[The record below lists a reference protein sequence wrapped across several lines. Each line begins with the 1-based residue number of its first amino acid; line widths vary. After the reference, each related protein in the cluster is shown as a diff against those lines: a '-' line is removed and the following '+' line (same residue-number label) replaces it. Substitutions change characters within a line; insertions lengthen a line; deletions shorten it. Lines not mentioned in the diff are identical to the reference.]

1 MHAAFSSLSLQL
13 SSSPIPAKHFYK
25 PGGTLCIT
33 QGDINSQKVDQGAGK
48 YSRWSYVK
56 FAAQNAIV
64 TTVITAY
71 KPCVVTKQQAPQHII
86 NN

>member
-33 QGDINSQKVDQGAGK
+33 QGDINSRKIDQGADK
-48 YSRWSYVK
+48 YG
-56 FAAQNAIV
+56 
-64 TTVITAY
+64 
-71 KPCVVTKQQAPQHII
+71 C
-86 NN
+86 